1 MIYCGSLDRTGEGK
15 LFFNQVGDLI
25 RGLGFKPTNKDVA
38 GVLGNPKKEEMN
50 TKTCTFDDFLGYVK
64 GSGKSDAKCTPPQR
78 NNFYEI
84 TTTLQSLSPKLNK
97 KEHSKILLKVFEFSI
112 KKEMEPLWALRRVLE
127 EIFFRL
133 TLVGIEFGRRTD
145 SIDLKTLLRFVMF

>member
-1 MIYCGSLDRTGEGK
+1 MIYCESLDRTGEGK

-112 KKEMEPLWALRRVLE
+112 KKEMEPLWALRRVFE

-145 SIDLKTLLRFVMF
+145 SIDLKTLS